1 MTGIART
8 YVYQARERRSE
19 NVAAALNHHQVK
31 WLNEVLGDA
40 EKSGRLTDWERDFIY
55 SLWDLFG
62 RYGAATTI
70 SSAQWTILRR
80 IEEKIH
86 AAG

>member
-1 MTGIART
+1 MTGHARA
-8 YVYQARERRSE
+8 YVDEARQRRVD

-31 WLNEVLGDA
+31 WLNEFLTDS

-55 SLWDLFG
+55 SLWDRFG

-70 SSAQWTILRR
+70 SDAQWTVLRR
-80 IEEKIH
+80 LEEKIH